1 MKPKKNIAARY
12 STSNIS
18 NGYSLN
24 TIGSTINTINTT
36 GSNITIG
43 TSFGTSFGTSSGTFW
58 APYTTSPI
66 FATTEVEVLGKKFEV
81 SEDTF
86 QKLYLAEIDFH
97 GILFYKSLKKNSI
110 LIQDKN
116 VKEYLEKLL
125 QIEER
130 DNKIKEIMK
139 NL

>member
-1 MKPKKNIAARY
+1 MILIKNIAAVY
-12 STSNIS
+12 GCYQTTVTNI
-18 NGYSLN
+18 NL
-24 TIGSTINTINTT
+24 TT
-36 GSNITIG
+36 GSTPLMIL
-43 TSFGTSFGTSSGTFW
+43 
-58 APYTTSPI
+58 
-66 FATTEVEVLGKKFEV
+66 VEVLGKKFEV

-110 LIQDKN
+110 LIEDRN
-116 VKEYLEKLL
+116 VKEYLENLL

-130 DNKIKEIMK
+130 DDKIKEIMK